1 MCPSYMATGEEMHST
16 RGRARLLFEMQR
28 GETLQGGW
36 QEPAVFEAMGLCLS
50 CKGCKGEC
58 PVNVDMATYRAE
70 FLSHY
75 YEGRARPLHVRGFAA
90 IDRWARMASR
100 MPGLVNLLTQSA
112 PTAALIK
119 KLGHI
124 APQRQLPRFAAQSF
138 EDWFELRPPVNT
150 DARRVL
156 LWPDTFN
163 NYLHPQV
170 LRAAV
175 RVLEHARWQVL
186 LPPTGLCCGRPLY
199 EAGLIDR
206 AREYLQ
212 RIMDTLAEEI
222 RDGVPIVGLE
232 PACVSVFRDELP
244 NLFPFSEQA
253 RRLCKQMMTLSEF
266 LEKRC
271 DDISYPQ
278 LARHALVHGH
288 CHHKA
293 VLKMD
298 ADHAVMRRIGL
309 DADMLDA
316 GCCGMAG
323 SFGFDRDKYQV
334 SMTCAERALLPRV
347 RAAPAGSL
355 VMADGFSCREQVA
368 QATGQRPLHLA
379 EVIAMGLRP

>member
-1 MCPSYMATGEEMHST
+1 
-16 RGRARLLFEMQR
+16 
-28 GETLQGGW
+28 
-36 QEPAVFEAMGLCLS
+36 
-50 CKGCKGEC
+50 
-58 PVNVDMATYRAE
+58 
-70 FLSHY
+70 
-75 YEGRARPLHVRGFAA
+75 
-90 IDRWARMASR
+90 